1 MVCYIE
7 MGIGVHKV
15 VALQFD
21 IYPPA
26 VFDGRLVLEVHLP
39 VTGVRFANLACE
51 PCMLTPASLD

>member
-26 VFDGRLVLEVHLP
+26 VFDGLVLEVHLP
-39 VTGVRFANLACE
+39 VTGVRFSRTLHANLAC
-51 PCMLTPASLD
+51 